1 MERRGEA
8 LQSFVDAA
16 AAAFGAFARD
26 EESQRSVA
34 EVFAAF
40 GLPGPHASAA
50 AGHRLPAC
58 AHLDKALGVRMPAP
72 SLARLVDAF
81 RELEPSLVWRRRA
94 HDSTASAN
102 FEDGHANAMI
112 LGPGGHEDREDAW
125 LGVSLLAPCVR
136 YPDHDHSPEEV
147 YLVLSDGAFRHGNSD
162 WFTPGIGGSFY
173 NEPGIKHAMR
183 SSDTPLFAFWAL
195 QAGKPIQTSR

>member
-1 MERRGEA
+1 MERRREA

-16 AAAFGAFARD
+16 AVAFGEFARD
-26 EESQRSVA
+26 EESQRSVG
-34 EVFAAF
+34 EIFAAF
-40 GLPGPHASAA
+40 GPPGPQASA

-58 AHLDKALGVRMPAP
+58 AHLDKALGVEMPAA
-72 SLARLVDAF
+72 SLGRLVDAF
-81 RELEPSLVWRRRA
+81 RELEPSLVWRRRS

-112 LGPGGHEDREDAW
+112 LGPGGHEEREDAW
-125 LGVSLLAPCVR
+125 LGVSLLAPHVR

-147 YLVLSDGAFRHGNSD
+147 YLVLSDGAFRHGNGD
-162 WFTPGIGGSFY
+162 WFTPGVGGSFY

-183 SSDTPLFAFWAL
+183 SSNTPLLAFWAL
-195 QAGKPIQTSR
+195 RADEPIRTPR